1 MDDMANEHERSDA
14 IDKESSVYKAM
25 KILSTLGELGFQTN
39 GEARLSELVGRTGYA
54 RPTVHRLLTTMKQC
68 GFVSQ
73 TASGPYRFGPEFM
86 LVAQQAFG
94 KADIRRMALPLMA
107 TLSNQ
112 SGYTVHLGV
121 RDGAEVVYIDK
132 REPPQGLHI
141 SSAIGQRRPLQFTA
155 LGKALLAWAPIELSK
170 ESLAEPWQP
179 RTNNSLTSAE
189 AVIAQFTE
197 IRARGYAVDNEES
210 DLGFRCVAAPLLT
223 HGNAPVAAISMTT
236 LSAQVS
242 DAELDVMGQQIARTA
257 REISNALGG
266 RSQ

>member
-1 MDDMANEHERSDA
+1 MDDLTDRGGQTDT
-14 IDKESSVYKAM
+14 IDKENSVYKAL
-25 KILSTLGELGFQTN
+25 KILSTLGELSFQAN

-94 KADIRRMALPLMA
+94 KADIRRMALPSMA
-107 TLSNQ
+107 NLSHQ

-121 RDGAEVVYIDK
+121 RDGSEVVYIDK

-155 LGKALLAWAPIELSK
+155 LGKAILAWAPIETSR
-170 ESLAEPWQP
+170 ECLAKPWQQ
-179 RTNNSLTSAE
+179 RTKNSLPSAE
-189 AVIAQFTE
+189 AVIAQFSD
-197 IRARGYAVDNEES
+197 IRQRGYAIDNEES

-223 HGNAPVAAISMTT
+223 HGHVPVAAISLTT

-242 DAELDVMGQQIARTA
+242 DTELEGMGQKIARTA
-257 REISNALGG
+257 REISNSLGG
-266 RSQ
+266 GSQ